1 MIRQL
6 RLGWG
11 PGLVQPL
18 VLRPIAR
25 IHDFV
30 ASWRP
35 PIRRREFWAVQGLVL
50 CIAIAHVAVEVA
62 HLLPETG
69 TTYLVPV
76 TLYFVPVVYAAV
88 NFGLHGSGPTAIW
101 CAVLAIPNLV
111 LWHQGMQQF
120 GELWQT
126 ATVVAIGI
134 FVGNRVDRE
143 TGARRVAEEG
153 ARAHRAAEEKYRGVF
168 DHVADAILL
177 IDESGRVAE
186 ANAAASRLLG
196 RPSASL
202 SGLPVAELL
211 PPDLAA
217 IAAGGAAPRVS
228 RVGSGEAARWV
239 EPVAER
245 FEDPAGR
252 PGIQMVLR
260 DVTLRYL
267 RERELEDYTRQTLA
281 AREGERHKI
290 ARDLHDGPVQEL
302 VLLVR
307 RLDRV
312 AEFTR
317 PEGSEPLAAAR
328 DVAKTVA
335 AELRRF
341 SRELRPS
348 ILDDLGL
355 AAAIK
360 AEAETF
366 GQRSGLPVEV
376 EATSAGRRLEPEI
389 ELTFLRIEQE
399 ALNNVARHANASRV
413 RVRLACGS
421 RSARMT
427 IEDDG
432 CGLERLPA
440 AHELLDQGK
449 MGLVGMQE
457 RARLVGGALKIGRS
471 KLGGTQVA
479 LVCRA

>member
-1 MIRQL
+1 
-6 RLGWG
+6 
-11 PGLVQPL
+11 
-18 VLRPIAR
+18 
-25 IHDFV
+25 
-30 ASWRP
+30 
-35 PIRRREFWAVQGLVL
+35 
-50 CIAIAHVAVEVA
+50 
-62 HLLPETG
+62 
-69 TTYLVPV
+69 
-76 TLYFVPVVYAAV
+76 
-88 NFGLHGSGPTAIW
+88 
-101 CAVLAIPNLV
+101 
-111 LWHQGMQQF
+111 
-120 GELWQT
+120 
-126 ATVVAIGI
+126 
-134 FVGNRVDRE
+134 
-143 TGARRVAEEG
+143 
-153 ARAHRAAEEKYRGVF
+153 
-168 DHVADAILL
+168 
-177 IDESGRVAE
+177 
-186 ANAAASRLLG
+186 
-196 RPSASL
+196 
-202 SGLPVAELL
+202 
-211 PPDLAA
+211 
-217 IAAGGAAPRVS
+217 
-228 RVGSGEAARWV
+228 
-239 EPVAER
+239 
-245 FEDPAGR
+245 
-252 PGIQMVLR
+252 MVLR

-317 PEGSEPLAAAR
+317 LEGSEPLAAAR
-328 DVAKTVA
+328 DVAESVA

-348 ILDDLGL
+348 ILDNLGL

-376 EATSAGRRLEPEI
+376 EATSAGRRLEPGI

-413 RVRLACGS
+413 RVRLACGG

-479 LVCRA
+479 LICRA

>member
-1 MIRQL
+1 MIHAR
-6 RLGWG
+6 GGDWAMG
-11 PGLVQPL
+11 VVVAL
-18 VLRPIAR
+18 VLQPMTRVR
-25 IHDFV
+25 DFV
-30 ASWRP
+30 ASWQP
-35 PIRRREFWAVQGLVL
+35 PIRRREFWAVQGLVVL
-50 CIAIAHVAVEVA
+50 IAIAHLAVEVA

-69 TTYLVPV
+69 MTYLVPV
-76 TLYFVPVVYAAV
+76 SLYFIPVVYAAV

-111 LWHQGMQQF
+111 LWHHGIQQF

-143 TGARRVAEEG
+143 TAARRAAEEG
-153 ARAHRAAEEKYRGVF
+153 VRAHRAAEQKYRSVF
-168 DHVADAILL
+168 DHVDDAILL
-177 IDESGRVAE
+177 VDELGVVAE
-186 ANAAASRLLG
+186 VNAAAGRLLG
-196 RPSASL
+196 RPADDL
-202 SGLPVAELL
+202 AGRRAAELL

-217 IAAGGAAPRVS
+217 IVSGGNAPRVS
-228 RVGSGEAARWV
+228 RVGSAEGARWV
-239 EPVAER
+239 EPIATH

-252 PGIQMVLR
+252 PGIQIVLR

-312 AEFTR
+312 AEFIE
-317 PEGSEPLAAAR
+317 PEGAEPLAAAR
-328 DVAKTVA
+328 DTAKSVA

-360 AEAETF
+360 AEAQTF
-366 GQRSGLPVEV
+366 GQRSGIPVDIA
-376 EATSAGRRLEPEI
+376 ATGAARRLEPEV
-389 ELTFLRIEQE
+389 ELTFLRVEQE

-413 RVRLACGS
+413 RVGLAYSG

-432 CGLERLPA
+432 CGLARLPA

-457 RARLVGGALKIGRS
+457 RAHLVGGALKIGRS

-479 LVCRA
+479 LTCRA